1 MPGKVL
7 VTGGARGIGAGIV
20 RRLAADGHEVVFT
33 YNSSKAPAEA
43 LIEAIKG
50 DVKDANLRTLGCDMS
65 DRGAVNA
72 FAEAVEK
79 EGGYY
84 GFVHNAGMSYDN
96 LAAMIDVEAA
106 TPAMQVNFWSAV
118 RIVRAMLRGMM
129 RAREGRIVFIGS
141 VTALRGNAG
150 NATYAATKAALLGYT
165 KTVATEIGR
174 RNVTVNFISPGY
186 VDTEM
191 LAPYA
196 DFREKLEKQI
206 PLQRYAQP
214 ADIGGVVSF
223 LLSPDAAYVTGA
235 DIAVDG
241 GLSASLGVQR

>member
-1 MPGKVL
+1 MTGKVL

-33 YNSSKAPAEA
+33 YNSSKEPAEE
-43 LIEAIKG
+43 LIDAIKG
-50 DVKDANLRTLGCDMS
+50 EVKDANLRTLGCDMS
-65 DRGAVNA
+65 DRGAVDA
-72 FAEAVEK
+72 FAKKIEE

-84 GFVHNAGMSYDN
+84 GFVHNAGLSYDN
-96 LAAMIDVEAA
+96 LAAMIDVDAA

-186 VDTEM
+186 VDTDM

-196 DFREKLEKQI
+196 EMREKLEKQI

>member
-1 MPGKVL
+1 MTGKGL

-33 YNSSKAPAEA
+33 YNTSEAPAKA
-43 LIEAIKG
+43 LIDEIKG
-50 DVKDANLRTLGCDMS
+50 EVKDANLRTLGCDMS
-65 DRGAVNA
+65 DRAAVDA
-72 FAEAVEK
+72 FAKQIEE

-84 GFVHNAGMSYDN
+84 GFVHNAGLSYDN
-96 LAAMIDVEAA
+96 LAAMIDVDAA

-196 DFREKLEKQI
+196 EMREKLEKQI

-214 ADIGGVVSF
+214 TDIGGVVSF

>member
-1 MPGKVL
+1 MAGKVL

-33 YNSSKAPAEA
+33 YNASKAPAEA
-43 LIEAIKG
+43 LIGEIKG
-50 DVKDANLRTLGCDMS
+50 AAPDADIRTIGCDMS
-65 DRGAVNA
+65 DRAAVDA
-72 FAEAVEK
+72 FAKSVEE

-84 GFVHNAGMSYDN
+84 GFVHNAGLSYDN

-106 TPAMQVNFWSAV
+106 LPAMQVNFWSAV
-118 RIVRAMLRGMM
+118 RVVRAMLRGMM
-129 RAREGRIVFIGS
+129 RARDGRIVFIGS

-165 KTVATEIGR
+165 RTVATEIGR

-186 VDTEM
+186 VDTDM

-196 DFREKLEKQI
+196 EMREKLEKQI

-223 LLSPDAAYVTGA
+223 LLSSDAAYVTGA

>member
-1 MPGKVL
+1 MVGKVL

-33 YNSSKAPAEA
+33 YNTSKAPAEE
-43 LIEAIKG
+43 LIDAIKG
-50 DVKDANLRTLGCDMS
+50 EVKDANLRTLGCDMS
-65 DRGAVNA
+65 DRAAVDA
-72 FAEAVEK
+72 FAKEIEE
-79 EGGYY
+79 EGGYF
-84 GFVHNAGMSYDN
+84 GFVHNAGLSYDN
-96 LAAMIDVEAA
+96 LAAMIDVDAA

-141 VTALRGNAG
+141 VTAMRGNAG

-186 VDTEM
+186 VDTDM

-196 DFREKLEKQI
+196 EMREKLEKQI
-206 PLQRYAQP
+206 PMQRYAQP

>member
-1 MPGKVL
+1 MAGKVL

-33 YNSSKAPAEA
+33 YNTSKAPAEA
-43 LIEAIKG
+43 LIDEITGEVKG
-50 DVKDANLRTLGCDMS
+50 AKLRTMGCDMS
-65 DRGAVNA
+65 DRAAVDA
-72 FAEAVEK
+72 FAKEIEE

-84 GFVHNAGMSYDN
+84 GFVHNAGLSYDN

-118 RIVRAMLRGMM
+118 RLVRAMLRGMM

-150 NATYAATKAALLGYT
+150 NATYAATKAALLGYA

-206 PLQRYAQP
+206 PIQRYATP

-223 LLSPDAAYVTGA
+223 LLSDDAAYITGA
-235 DIAVDG
+235 DLAVDG
-241 GLSASLGVQR
+241 GLSASLGIQR

>member
-1 MPGKVL
+1 MVGKVL

-20 RRLAADGHEVVFT
+20 RRLVADGHEVVFT
-33 YNSSKAPAEA
+33 YNTSKAPAEE
-43 LIEAIKG
+43 LIETIKG
-50 DVKDANLRTLGCDMS
+50 EVKGANLRTAGCDMS
-65 DRGAVNA
+65 DRDAVDA
-72 FAEAVEK
+72 FAKSVEE

-84 GFVHNAGMSYDN
+84 GFVHNAGLSYDN
-96 LAAMIDVEAA
+96 LAAMIDVDAA

-129 RAREGRIVFIGS
+129 RARNGRIVFIGS

-186 VDTEM
+186 VDTDM

-196 DFREKLEKQI
+196 DFRENLEKQI

-223 LLSPDAAYVTGA
+223 LLSDDAAYVTGA

>member
-1 MPGKVL
+1 MAGKVL

-33 YNSSKAPAEA
+33 YNTSKAPAEE
-43 LIEAIKG
+43 LIDAIKG
-50 DVKDANLRTLGCDMS
+50 EVKDANLRTLGCDMS
-65 DRGAVNA
+65 DRAAVDA
-72 FAEAVEK
+72 FAKEIEE
-79 EGGYY
+79 EGGYF
-84 GFVHNAGMSYDN
+84 GFVHNAGLSYDN
-96 LAAMIDVEAA
+96 LAAMIDVDAA

-141 VTALRGNAG
+141 VTAMRGNAG

-186 VDTEM
+186 VDTDM

-196 DFREKLEKQI
+196 EMREKLEKQI
-206 PLQRYAQP
+206 PMQRYAQP
-214 ADIGGVVSF
+214 SDIGGVVSF

>member
-1 MPGKVL
+1 MAGKVL

-33 YNSSKAPAEA
+33 YNTSKAPAEE
-43 LIEAIKG
+43 LIDAIKG
-50 DVKDANLRTLGCDMS
+50 EAKDANLRTLGCDMS
-65 DRGAVNA
+65 DRAAVDA
-72 FAEAVEK
+72 FAKEIEE
-79 EGGYY
+79 EGGYF
-84 GFVHNAGMSYDN
+84 GFVHNAGLSYDN
-96 LAAMIDVEAA
+96 LAAMIDVDAA

-141 VTALRGNAG
+141 VTAMRGNAG

-186 VDTEM
+186 VDTDM

-196 DFREKLEKQI
+196 EMREKLEKQI
-206 PLQRYAQP
+206 PMQRYAQP
-214 ADIGGVVSF
+214 SDIGGVVSF

>member
-1 MPGKVL
+1 MAKRIL

-20 RRLAADGHEVVFT
+20 TRLAGEGYEVVFT
-33 YNSSKAPAEA
+33 YNRSKAPADE
-43 LIEAIKG
+43 LITTITGEH
-50 DVKDANLRTLGCDMS
+50 KDASLSARACDLS
-65 DRGAVNA
+65 DRAAVEA
-72 FAEAVEK
+72 FAKELEG

-106 TPAMQVNFWSAV
+106 QGSMQVNFWSTV
-118 RIVRAMLRGMM
+118 RIVRALLRSMM

-150 NATYAATKAALLGYT
+150 NSIYAATKAALLGYT
-165 KTVATEIGR
+165 RSVATEIAR
-174 RNVTVNFISPGY
+174 RNVTVNYISPGY

-196 DFREKLEKQI
+196 DYREKLEKQI
-206 PLQRYAQP
+206 PLQRYATP
-214 ADIGGVVSF
+214 RDIGGLVNF
-223 LLSPDAAYVTGA
+223 LMSDDAAYITGA
-235 DIAVDG
+235 DIAIDG
-241 GLSASLGVQR
+241 GLTASLGIQR